1 MKKKSEKNYIITID
15 GIQNADG
22 YSSENINMS
31 TEGYFEP
38 IDGGYLIRY
47 EESEATGLPG
57 NVTSLLAEGDRRVTM
72 TREGPEASQ
81 LIIER
86 GRKHL
91 CHYETG
97 YGALTMGIYAEDI
110 VNKLTAKGGNLKFKY
125 RLDINS
131 SALVTNELNVTVK
144 EKKHV

>member
-1 MKKKSEKNYIITID
+1 MSKKKKNYIITID

-31 TEGYFEP
+31 TEGFFEP
-38 IDGGYLIRY
+38 TDGGYLISY

-57 NVTSLLAEGDRRVTM
+57 NVTSLFAEGDRRVTM
-72 TREGPEASQ
+72 TRKGPEASQ

-110 VNKLTAKGGNLKFKY
+110 VNRLTEEGGSLKFKY